1 VQVVHSICCG
11 IDVHQAQLTA
21 CLRRVDADGHVTQE
35 VREFATTY
43 EALFTLSEWLTEQQC
58 PVVAMESTG
67 VYWRPV
73 YHVLVSTVEVLV
85 GNAQEMRRRPGR
97 KTDKADARWIAELL
111 AHGLIRPR
119 FVPPPPIGALRDGC
133 LGATE
138 HETGLRKVLDPK
150 VSNHIPF

>member
-1 VQVVHSICCG
+1 
-11 IDVHQAQLTA
+11 
-21 CLRRVDADGHVTQE
+21 
-35 VREFATTY
+35 
-43 EALFTLSEWLTEQQC
+43 
-58 PVVAMESTG
+58 MESTS

-85 GNAQEMRRRPGR
+85 GNAQEMRRHPGH

-111 AHGLIRPR
+111 AHGLIRPS

-138 HETGLRKVLDPK
+138 HKTGLRKVLDPK
-150 VSNHIPF
+150 IPNHIPFWYLPTTDNDRFRPALNEHLRTDLDTKNQSLRSELRASPSS